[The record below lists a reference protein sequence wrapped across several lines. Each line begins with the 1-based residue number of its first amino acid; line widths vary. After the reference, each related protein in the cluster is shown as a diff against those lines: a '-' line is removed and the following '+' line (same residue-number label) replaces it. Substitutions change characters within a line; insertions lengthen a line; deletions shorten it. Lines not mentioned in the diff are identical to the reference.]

1 MELKDRA
8 KMFEDKFAH
17 DDEVNFKVM
26 ALRNKM
32 FGQWAADALCKKDS
46 AAEEYAK
53 EVVLSDFEEAG
64 DDDVLRKVMAD
75 FEAAGLKHSEEEVRE
90 KMDALLVD
98 AKAQIFEG
106 A

>member
-1 MELKDRA
+1 MELQDRA

-26 ALRNKM
+26 ALRNKL
-32 FGQWAADALCKKDS
+32 FGQWAADVLCKKDA

-64 DDDVLRKVMAD
+64 DDDVLRKVMGD
-75 FEAAGLKHSEEEVRE
+75 FDAAGLKHPEAEVRE
-90 KMDALLVD
+90 KMDALLIE
-98 AKAQIFEG
+98 AKAKIYDG

>member
-1 MELKDRA
+1 
-8 KMFEDKFAH
+8 
-17 DDEVNFKVM
+17 M
-26 ALRNKM
+26 ALRNRL
-32 FGQWAADALCKKDS
+32 FGQWAADALCKKAE

-75 FEAAGLKHSEEEVRE
+75 FKAAGLTHPEADVRE
-90 KMDALLVD
+90 KMDALLIE
-98 AKAQIFEG
+98 AKAKFYDD